1 MNLNCEVSSAGTV
14 LRKCWD
20 SGTLATQTFFEINA
34 FQVGEHLPGSLS
46 FRLDCESGS
55 QVLGYISG
63 VILEKM
69 DCQMKL
75 IVKWLTFQFQ
85 KKCERQ
91 MRDTFKTMDKW
102 RKMRSTSILHPFF
115 KVFASFCGLEVGFE
129 NGCKRML
136 PKPWKNV
143 GKWGAHT
150 FYIHFLEVFASFG
163 GLKVGFEKGCR
174 MDVKWMWAPG
184 FWRTCWKMDV
194 FRCGLQTCWK
204 TMCFQV
210 SVHTLCKPLVNWLD
224 ILCCTEIEEHE
235 VTWLPDAVK
244 SLEKLA
250 LGKNKSNH
258 SLYVV
263 AGAIG
268 VKLLCSTSRKFTGHI
283 SVCFFFLM
291 SHVPSPLHLATLI
304 R

>member
-1 MNLNCEVSSAGTV
+1 MHFKLVN
-14 LRKCWD
+14 
-20 SGTLATQTFFEINA
+20 IY
-34 FQVGEHLPGSLS
+34 
-46 FRLDCESGS
+46 LDLCHSDWIVS
-55 QVLGYISG
+55 QVLKCW
-63 VILEKM
+63 VTFLEWFWK
-69 DCQMKL
+69 KW
-75 IVKWLTFQFQ
+75 IVKWNWLSNGLHFNSR
-85 KKCERQ
+85 KNVR
-91 MRDTFKTMDKW
+91 DKW
-102 RKMRSTSILHPFF
+102 ETRSKPWINEGKWGAHPSYIHFF

-163 GLKVGFEKGCR
+163 GLEVGFENGCR

-224 ILCCTEIEEHE
+224 ILWCTEIEEHE

-283 SVCFFFLM
+283 SVCFFSSWAMFLVHCI
-291 SHVPSPLHLATLI
+291 SLHWFGKIALVNRI
-304 R
+304 GW